1 MYRGKYPDRL
11 EQYFSL
17 LSELR
22 ENYDKTIVLKGNIL
36 LNKILPESARSTKD
50 MDLDIVATEDEY
62 KTYILPVLTAH
73 VDRLV
78 DSGEADFYTVREIKH
93 GSICGIKVYKYN
105 ELEQPSLTFSVDIN
119 LISETVGLT
128 LYRTYDY
135 DFYGSS
141 LERILSDKMSA
152 VLSSKRYRRMKDFY
166 DIYILL
172 NSGIEVDL
180 NEFMYL
186 FQRQNQEATLGL
198 INTVPFDEMEIDKL
212 YQAWNKLRLGSFSG
226 EERVKPKFQDVI
238 KTLYKLTDSVCEE
251 IKTLESVLNNEED
264 WISEGVEETSE
275 EIADVH

>member
-11 EQYFSL
+11 EQYFRL
-17 LSELR
+17 LLELR

-36 LNKILPESARSTKD
+36 LNKILPELARSTKD
-50 MDLDIVATEDEY
+50 MDLDIVATEEEY

-73 VDRLV
+73 VDKLV
-78 DSGEADFYTVREIKH
+78 DSGEVDFYTVREVKH

-105 ELEQPSLTFSVDIN
+105 EVEQPLLTFSVDIN
-119 LISETVGLT
+119 LISDTEGIT

-141 LERILSDKMSA
+141 LEKILSDKLSA

-166 DIYILL
+166 DIYIILK
-172 NSGIEVDL
+172 SDMKVDL
-180 NEFMYL
+180 HEFMYL
-186 FQRQNQEATLGL
+186 FQRQNQEETSGL
-198 INTVPFDEMEIDKL
+198 INTVPFNEMEIDKL

-226 EERVKPKFQDVI
+226 EEMVKPKFQDVI
-238 KTLYKLTDSVCEE
+238 KILYKFTDSVHEE
-251 IKTLESVLNNEED
+251 MRALESVLNNEED

-275 EIADVH
+275 ERADVQ